1 MTAFALDSTV
11 EVRPYVQRRDGQE
24 TIIGDPD
31 RKVFLAIPT
40 EGMEI
45 LEGLAAGGTVAECAR
60 RYEEKYQQSPD
71 IEAFLDVLAAEGFLG
86 RSDGHTPPA
95 EPAHSHGPARGRG
108 ISMNW
113 ISPRVAGWLVGGPML
128 LLYLA
133 VVALGV
139 GLYVSDPGVMPGP
152 HALLFPGGNFALLL
166 AITFV
171 LAVAGTLVHES
182 AHAVVAR
189 AIGTPVT
196 LNLGNLLYVL
206 VAQTDITGI
215 QMASKA
221 RRYLAVMAGTIADL
235 VCASLL
241 FSLMYADRKGIVALP
256 DEAYLLVGGVFYTFV
271 LRMMAQLFCYV
282 RTDVYYLYA
291 TAFSCRSL
299 LTDTETLLKNLV
311 RRVSGRPLVD
321 QSHISPRERW
331 AIRGYAAI
339 YVFGRFFA
347 FVMLFTFIIPI
358 MANTLY
364 QFSQYVEGKPAQ
376 LGFVDFFAVGTLT
389 LLIYGAGLYLWGR
402 NLRRG
407 WVRRAAARRAVG
419 QELQPVG

>member
-45 LEGLAAGGTVAECAR
+45 LEGLAAGSTVAECAR
-60 RYEEKYQQSPD
+60 RYEEKHQETPD
-71 IEAFLDVLAAEGFLG
+71 IDAFLDILAAEGFLA
-86 RSDGHTPPA
+86 RSDADGRPA
-95 EPAHSHGPARGRG
+95 EPTHAHSHGPARGRG
-108 ISMNW
+108 LSMNW
-113 ISPRVAGWLVGGPML
+113 ISPRIAAWLSGGPAL
-128 LLYLA
+128 LVYLA
-133 VVALGV
+133 IAVLGI
-139 GLYVSDPGVMPGP
+139 GLYASDPSVMPGP
-152 HALLFPGGNFALLL
+152 HALLFQGGNFALLL
-166 AITFV
+166 GITFL

-189 AIGTPVT
+189 ALGTPVT

-215 QMASKA
+215 QMASKP
-221 RRYLAVMAGTIADL
+221 RRFLAVMAGTIADL

-241 FSLMYADRKGIVALP
+241 FAVMYADQKGIVTLP
-256 DEAYLLVGGVFYTFV
+256 GQGFLLVAGVFYTFL

-299 LTDTETLLKNLV
+299 MTDTETLLKNLF
-311 RRVSGRPLVD
+311 RRVSGRPVVD
-321 QSHISPRERW
+321 QSHIASRERW
-331 AIRGYAAI
+331 AIRGYSVI
-339 YVFGRFFA
+339 YVFGRLFA

-358 MANTLY
+358 MAGTIY
-364 QFSQYVEGKPAQ
+364 QFSQYIQGKPAQ
-376 LGFVDFFAVGTLT
+376 LGFIDFFAVGALT

-407 WVRRAAARRAVG
+407 YVRRAAARRAV
-419 QELQPVG
+419 QPVG